1 MLPIFSVASISF
13 NANVDVL
20 RMGQN
25 IVQVVFTRYIWM
37 LWKKNAR
44 ILLRKN
50 FQKSLLTVKT
60 KSV

>member
-1 MLPIFSVASISF
+1 MLPISIVASISF

>member
-1 MLPIFSVASISF
+1 MLPISSVASISF

-44 ILLRKN
+44 ILKRKI
-50 FQKSLLTVKT
+50 FKKIY
-60 KSV
+60 